1 MTAREGRNKTR
12 HVCEKMKE
20 GVAKNTYLRGRWRGG
35 GEEDRGEDRAAEKLS
50 LSEKSSGLSREME
63 TACRR

>member
-20 GVAKNTYLRGRWRGG
+20 VVAKNTYLRGRWRGERG
-35 GEEDRGEDRAAEKLS
+35 GEDGAEKLS

>member
-20 GVAKNTYLRGRWRGG
+20 GVAKNTYLKGRWRERRGG
-35 GEEDRGEDRAAEKLS
+35 WGRGQ
-50 LSEKSSGLSREME
+50 GSRKAI
-63 TACRR
+63 TF